1 MKLPNE
7 IVRLV
12 GFERALILKYVW
24 EHADSKGWC
33 KLGAEE
39 HRDDEDLSTIRITT
53 LYRYLNALRNE
64 GYLDYRYGCRT
75 SSSSFK
81 LTKVSTLMFNQLG
94 EEWQR

>member
-1 MKLPNE
+1 MYLPNE

-24 EHADSKGWC
+24 EHADSEGWC

-39 HRDDEDLSTIRITT
+39 HKNDEDLSSVRITT
-53 LYRYLNALRNE
+53 IYRYLLKLREE

-75 SSSSFK
+75 KSSSYK
-81 LTKVSTLMFNQLG
+81 LTKVSTLMFKRIEDG
-94 EEWQR
+94 E